1 MKKVKDQAVPASGSI
16 ISVPLNKLKKS
27 PRNARKMAH
36 PKADIEA
43 LAASI
48 AVNGILQMPVVEP
61 ELGKDGKPTGFYLV
75 TIGEGRRQAQLL
87 RVTRKEITKT
97 ENIRCLVDT
106 NGNALEISLAENAIR
121 SAMHPADQFEAFLE
135 LHRDHGMNAED
146 IAARFGVTSAVV
158 KQRLKLAAVS
168 PQLMQFY
175 RNDDITLDQLS
186 AYAFT
191 DNHER
196 QRLVWEQVG
205 ADADRAEILAAL
217 NNEHVPADDA
227 RALFV
232 GLEAYQAAG
241 GAVLRDLFDD
251 EHEGFLTDAELLH
264 RLTAEKLEAIAE
276 GVKAEGWKWVD
287 VMPRFDYSAV
297 SDMRRIYPGTPPLS
311 DETQAEI
318 AVLQT
323 LYDALDT
330 DSESDEVQ
338 AEAERL
344 EEAMAALQGDDVY
357 NPDDVSKAGAIV
369 AICHD
374 GTPRIERGFVRRED
388 DSRVPHKNQGA
399 TKAAAKA
406 KDGPAA
412 LPDTLMAE
420 LTAHRTMALRNALG
434 QQPDIAL
441 KAVVHRLAGATF
453 YPNDDRTSCL
463 NIAGQSAYLTRYAS
477 GIEDS
482 EAARQI
488 AARHAA
494 WSQRMPEDS
503 SGLWAFILGLTQ
515 EECLALLAVC
525 ASVTVDAVATAH
537 RTNNTSLGHA
547 DQLALAV
554 QLDMR
559 EQWTPTAQG
568 YFARV
573 SKDRILEA
581 VREAVSP
588 QAAEN
593 IASLKKAAMAE
604 SAERRIEGKGWLPS
618 VLRTP
623 QPRPLAAA

>member
-1 MKKVKDQAVPASGSI
+1 MTKTKTGAVPTSGSI
-16 ISVPLNKLKKS
+16 IFIPLKKLKKS

-61 ELGKDGKPTGFYLV
+61 EISKDGKPTSFYLV

-87 RVTRKEITKT
+87 RVRRKQIANT
-97 ENIRCLVDT
+97 EAVRCMVDT
-106 NGNALEISLAENAIR
+106 QGNALEISLAENAIR
-121 SAMHPADQFEAFLE
+121 SDMHPADQFEAFFQ

-146 IAARFGVTSAVV
+146 IAARFGVTPAVV
-158 KQRLKLAAVS
+158 KQRLKLAAIS
-168 PQLMQFY
+168 PVLMQVY
-175 RNDDITLDQLS
+175 RNNDINLDQLT

-191 DNHER
+191 DDHAR
-196 QRLVWEQVG
+196 QEAVWDNLG
-205 ADADRAEILAAL
+205 ADADRANILAAL
-217 NNEHVPADDA
+217 NDEHVAADDA

-232 GLEAYQAAG
+232 GLKAYQAAG
-241 GAVLRDLFDD
+241 GVVLRDLFDD
-251 EHEGFLTDAELLH
+251 EHQGFLTDAQLLH
-264 RLTAEKLEAIAE
+264 HLTAEKLEGIACDI
-276 GVKAEGWKWVD
+276 KAEGWKWVEI
-287 VMPRFDYSAV
+287 MPRFDYSAV
-297 SDMRRIYPGTPPLS
+297 GEMRRIYPGTPQLS

-318 AVLQT
+318 DVLQN
-323 LYDALDT
+323 LYEALET
-330 DSESDEVQ
+330 DGDSDEAQ
-338 AEAERL
+338 AEADRL
-344 EEAMAALQGDDVY
+344 EQAMAELQGDDVY
-357 NPDDVSKAGAIV
+357 NPDDIARAGVIVSIGY
-369 AICHD
+369 D

-399 TKAAAKA
+399 TKASAKA
-406 KDGPAA
+406 KDA

-434 QQPDIAL
+434 QQPEVAV
-441 KAVVHRLAGATF
+441 KAVVHRLACGVF
-453 YPNDDRTSCL
+453 FPHDDRKSCL

-482 EAARQI
+482 EAAQQI

-503 SGLWAFILGLTQ
+503 NALWTFILDLKQ
-515 EECLALLAVC
+515 DECLTLLAVC
-525 ASVTVDAVATAH
+525 ASVTVDAVTLKH
-537 RTNNTSLGHA
+537 RGNDTSLDHA

-559 EQWTPTAQG
+559 AQWKPTAQG

-573 SKDRILEA
+573 SKDRILDA

-588 QAAEN
+588 QAADN
-593 IASLKKAAMAE
+593 LASLKKAAMAE
-604 SAERRIEGKGWLPS
+604 SAEQRIEGKGWLPP

-623 QPRPLAAA
+623 ERRPFTAA